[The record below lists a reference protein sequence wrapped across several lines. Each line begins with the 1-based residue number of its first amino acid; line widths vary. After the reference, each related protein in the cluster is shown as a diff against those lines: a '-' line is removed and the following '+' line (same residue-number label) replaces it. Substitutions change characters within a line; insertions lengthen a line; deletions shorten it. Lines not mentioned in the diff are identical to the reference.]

1 MRAYGATVTTS
12 AKEGILGSR
21 DYADKISRR
30 RLYHVE
36 SVCQEDNWKAHY
48 KTTGPEIWNDTHG
61 TVTHFVAAMGT
72 TGTIMGTSTY
82 LKEKNPAIQIIGA
95 NQRVVRKFRVSVNGQ
110 EYLPKIFDAS
120 KVDRIVEVS
129 ETGHVP

>member
-1 MRAYGATVTTS
+1 MLNQFAN
-12 AKEGILGSR
+12 
-21 DYADKISRR
+21 
-30 RLYHVE
+30 
-36 SVCQEDNWKAHY
+36 EDNWKAHY

-110 EYLPKIFDAS
+110 KNICLKS
-120 KVDRIVEVS
+120 LMLQR
-129 ETGHVP
+129 